1 MAQLNTTELDFE
13 DIKTNL
19 KNFLKSQSEF
29 SDYNF
34 EGSGMAVLVDLLAY
48 KTHCLLYTSPS
59 PRD

>member
-48 KTHCLLYTSPS
+48 NTH
-59 PRD
+59 